1 MNLKSCEKKV
11 KILERMLWI
20 PGIGLCVAVPG
31 VLFASTLIV
40 PIIFV
45 FVIVFLIA
53 IVFLIIKLQIAEVTL
68 IEEKV
73 NYYLKDNEYTEVFLR
88 RDDRLMDKR
97 IYDLIEENNITF
109 FAEKNCDCILI
120 KGMKGDI
127 ELFSCSFNDYCE
139 FFDYFNVEKV

>member
-31 VLFASTLIV
+31 VLFASTPIV

-45 FVIVFLIA
+45 IICLIA

-73 NYYLKDNEYTEVFLR
+73 RYYLKDNEYIEVFLR

-97 IYDLIEENNITF
+97 IYGLIEENNLTF
-109 FAEKNCDCILI
+109 FAQKFGDSILI

-127 ELFSCSFNDYCE
+127 ELFSCSFNDYCD

>member
-1 MNLKSCEKKV
+1 MNLKSCENKV

-20 PGIGLCVAVPG
+20 PGIGLCVAAPG
-31 VLFASTLIV
+31 VLFASTPIV

-45 FVIVFLIA
+45 IIFLIA

-73 NYYLKDNEYTEVFLR
+73 NYYLKDNQYTEVFLR

-97 IYDLIEENNITF
+97 IYGLIEENNLTF
-109 FAEKNCDCILI
+109 FAQKFGDSILI

-127 ELFSCSFNDYCE
+127 ELFSCSFNDYCD

>member
-1 MNLKSCEKKV
+1 MNLKSYEKKV

-31 VLFASTLIV
+31 VLFASTPIV

-45 FVIVFLIA
+45 IIFLIA
-53 IVFLIIKLQIAEVTL
+53 IVFLIIKLQIAEVIL
-68 IEEKV
+68 IKEKV

-97 IYDLIEENNITF
+97 IYDLIEENNLTF
-109 FAEKNCDCILI
+109 VAQKFCDSILI
-120 KGMKGDI
+120 KGMEGDI
-127 ELFSCSFNDYCE
+127 ELFSCTFNNYCD
-139 FFDYFNVEKV
+139 FFDYFNIEKV

>member
-20 PGIGLCVAVPG
+20 PGIGLCLSVPG
-31 VLFASTLIV
+31 VLFASTPIV

-45 FVIVFLIA
+45 IIFLIA

-73 NYYLKDNEYTEVFLR
+73 NYYLKYNEYTEVFLR

-97 IYDLIEENNITF
+97 IYDLIEENNLTF
-109 FAEKNCDCILI
+109 VAQKFGDSILI

>member
-1 MNLKSCEKKV
+1 MNLKSYEKKV

-31 VLFASTLIV
+31 VLFASTPIV

-45 FVIVFLIA
+45 IIFLIA

-73 NYYLKDNEYTEVFLR
+73 RYYLKDNEYIEVFLR
-88 RDDRLMDKR
+88 RNDRLMDKR
-97 IYDLIEENNITF
+97 NYGLIEENNLTF
-109 FAEKNCDCILI
+109 FAQKIGDSILI

-127 ELFSCSFNDYCE
+127 ELFSFTFNDYSE